1 MLGLLAH
8 QKHCSKDILREKC
21 IIFLII
27 MLRYEAYE
35 NVKVKS
41 NAYQAKVAQL
51 AQVIFII
58 YLD

>member
-1 MLGLLAH
+1 
-8 QKHCSKDILREKC
+8 
-21 IIFLII
+21 

-58 YLD
+58 YLDSK